1 MAPPSGA
8 AMFRLMSASPRRQSA
23 SPRPPV
29 PAVLRLVQ
37 QAVLGRWR
45 ATSEDLYREIVRL
58 TSISAEA
65 EVLVSGC
72 GNGAVTEWLAL
83 RTGAAVAGVD
93 PDPESIAV
101 AEDRARE
108 LGLSKPI
115 HYEAAVLDDL
125 PHADAVFDMAVGE
138 PALSAAGDPERAVG
152 ELARVVKPMGWVV
165 LLQPTWS
172 SEIPPETR
180 ERIVERL
187 ELRPHL
193 LVEWKQMLRSAGV
206 VEIQVQDWTGGAPGG
221 SGSRSPGPIEAPL
234 FGWLQKAQI
243 VADAIRR
250 LGWRQARAALQRE
263 SELLHD
269 LSRERAIGFQLLGG
283 VKWHLQQQEGQ

>member
-1 MAPPSGA
+1 
-8 AMFRLMSASPRRQSA
+8 MSATPRRPSA

-58 TSISAEA
+58 TSITIDS

-72 GNGAVTEWLAL
+72 GDGAVTQWLAL

-93 PDPESIAV
+93 PDPESIAL

-108 LGLSKPI
+108 LSLGKAI
-115 HYEAAVLDDL
+115 HYETAALDDL
-125 PHADAVFDMAVGE
+125 PHDDAVFDMAVGE
-138 PALSAAGDPERAVG
+138 PPLSAAGEPERAVE

-180 ERIVERL
+180 EPIVERL
-187 ELRPHL
+187 GLRPHL
-193 LVEWKQMLRSAGV
+193 LVEWKQMLRNAGV
-206 VEIQVQDWTGGAPGG
+206 VEIQVQDWTDGAPGG
-221 SGSRSPGPIEAPL
+221 SGSRSTGPIETPL
-234 FGWLQKAQI
+234 LGWRQKAQI

-250 LGWRQARAALQRE
+250 LGWRQARAALRRE
-263 SELLHD
+263 SELLRD
-269 LSRERAIGFQLLGG
+269 LMRERAIGFQLLGG
-283 VKWHLQQQEGQ
+283 VKWHLHQTEDS